1 MVMNILII
9 ITAFLIIV
17 SKFFDCYTTALMSK
31 KVTDKYRE
39 EKNPIGRWL
48 MKKLGF
54 HNAIWI
60 VFIFT
65 VIISLLVSY
74 EVIISN
80 DIYYSIAF
88 IVLGAIIS
96 IIQFDV
102 ARTNYFQKQSFFTKF
117 LSKIYGSVTI

>member
-1 MVMNILII
+1 
-9 ITAFLIIV
+9 
-17 SKFFDCYTTALMSK
+17 MSK